1 MQLNT
6 IYNMNCLELMQQMD
20 SACSDVILTS
30 PPYNTNKKGS
40 ANVTTN
46 TVPTKQGEFT
56 YARYDGYNDNLTN
69 DEYCDFIEDCF
80 KGFDRVLRPNGVIL
94 WNASYGNENANAMF
108 LALNRI
114 IQTGFTIADVIT
126 WKKKSALPDNQSP
139 NKATRIC
146 EFVYVIVRST
156 EYKTFRTNKK
166 VSSTRPTGQKMYSPF
181 YNFIEAPN
189 NDGKNDLN
197 KATFSTKLVSH
208 LLELYAPNDKET
220 VVFDP
225 FIGTGTAAVGAIK
238 LGMQYI
244 GSEISAAQVNYS
256 NERIKAIQGTAPA
269 QNCTFASS
277 DTQADALACKRAVF
291 LPTHHKIH

>member
-1 MQLNT
+1 
-6 IYNMNCLELMQQMD
+6 MNCLDLMKEMEAG
-20 SACSDVILTS
+20 SVDVILTS

-40 ANVTTN
+40 SKVNTN
-46 TVPTKQGEFT
+46 TVHAKKGEFT
-56 YARYDGYNDNLTN
+56 YARYDGYDDNLTN
-69 DEYCDFIEDCF
+69 EEYCDFVAECF
-80 KGFDRVLRPNGVIL
+80 KGFDKVLKPNGVIL

-146 EFVYVIVRST
+146 EFVYVIVRAG
-156 EYKTFRTNKK
+156 EFKTFKTNKK
-166 VSSTRPTGQKMYSPF
+166 VSSVRATGQKMYSPF

-197 KATFSTKLVSH
+197 KAAFSTKLVTS
-208 LLELYAPNDKET
+208 LLELYAPPEKET

-225 FIGTGTAAVGAIK
+225 FSGTGTTAVGAIA

-244 GSEISAAQVNYS
+244 GSEISAEQVKYS
-256 NERIKAIQGTAPA
+256 IDR
-269 QNCTFASS
+269 
-277 DTQADALACKRAVF
+277 LAVARS
-291 LPTHHKIH
+291 LPLGRG

>member
-1 MQLNT
+1 MEINT
-6 IYNMNCLELMQQMD
+6 IYNMNCIDLMKQMD
-20 SACSDVILTS
+20 AGCVDVILTS

-40 ANVTTN
+40 AKVNTN
-46 TVPTKQGEFT
+46 TVHAKSGEFT

-69 DEYCDFIEDCF
+69 EEYCNFVEECF
-80 KGFDRVLRPNGVIL
+80 KGFDHVLKPNGVIL

-146 EFVYVIVRST
+146 EFVYVIVRSN

-166 VSSTRPTGQKMYSPF
+166 VSSVRPTGQKMYSPF
-181 YNFIEAPN
+181 FNFVEAPN

-197 KATFSTKLVSH
+197 KAAFSTSLVTQ
-208 LLELYAPNDKET
+208 LLGIYAPPEKET

-225 FIGTGTAAVGAIK
+225 FIGTGTTAVGAVR

-244 GSEISAAQVNYS
+244 GSEISADQVNYS
-256 NERIKAIQGTAPA
+256 IERIKTVQKEI
-269 QNCTFASS
+269 N
-277 DTQADALACKRAVF
+277 DENIL
-291 LPTHHKIH
+291 